1 MRGEKDIFRY
11 VRCQS
16 IYLHAPFI
24 RKLLENVL
32 QQNKGVNRERKNG
45 NGRSKGQVKRIWVIV
60 IGDPGV
66 TTCTRLSR
74 QPSPDSSR
82 PEGSKRKLAK
92 KMECIKN
99 VSLLN
104 AFRGD
109 SDDWQRLGVN
119 LMIT

>member
-1 MRGEKDIFRY
+1 MSEHLPPCTLYQEAIRE
-11 VRCQS
+11 C
-16 IYLHAPFI
+16 APA
-24 RKLLENVL
+24 K
-32 QQNKGVNRERKNG
+32 QGSKQRERKNG

-74 QPSPDSSR
+74 QPNPDSSR